1 MPDYVE
7 ALRILS
13 RLPNNLNGLFMEQE
27 TKTVT
32 IPLSEYNQMLEDIM
46 MLKTKNGVDTLKELQ
61 KENKDLK
68 EKVSLLNGLLNFTKA
83 SLNSVLE
90 ENEKLKQKKWWQF
103 WK

>member
-1 MPDYVE
+1 
-7 ALRILS
+7 
-13 RLPNNLNGLFMEQE
+13 MEQE
-27 TKTVT
+27 AKTVA
-32 IPLSEYNQMLEDIM
+32 IPLSEYNQMLDDIM

-61 KENKDLK
+61 KENKELK

>member
-1 MPDYVE
+1 
-7 ALRILS
+7 
-13 RLPNNLNGLFMEQE
+13 MEQE

-32 IPLSEYNQMLEDIM
+32 IPLSEFNQMLDDIM
-46 MLKTKNGVDTLKELQ
+46 MLKTKNGIDTLKELQ

-90 ENEKLKQKKWWQF
+90 ENEKLKQKKSWQF

>member
-1 MPDYVE
+1 
-7 ALRILS
+7 
-13 RLPNNLNGLFMEQE
+13 MEQE

-32 IPLSEYNQMLEDIM
+32 IPLSEYNQMLDDIM
-46 MLKTKNGVDTLKELQ
+46 MLKTKNGIDTLKELQ

-90 ENEKLKQKKWWQF
+90 ENEKLKQKKCWQF

>member
-1 MPDYVE
+1 
-7 ALRILS
+7 
-13 RLPNNLNGLFMEQE
+13 MEQE
-27 TKTVT
+27 AKTVT
-32 IPLSEYNQMLEDIM
+32 IPLSEYSQMLDDIM

-61 KENKDLK
+61 KENKELK

>member
-1 MPDYVE
+1 
-7 ALRILS
+7 
-13 RLPNNLNGLFMEQE
+13 MEQE
-27 TKTVT
+27 AKTVT
-32 IPLSEYNQMLEDIM
+32 IPLSEYNQMLDDIM

-61 KENKDLK
+61 KENKELK

>member
-1 MPDYVE
+1 
-7 ALRILS
+7 
-13 RLPNNLNGLFMEQE
+13 MEQE
-27 TKTVT
+27 IKTVT
-32 IPLSEYNQMLEDIM
+32 IPLPEYSQMLDDII

>member
-1 MPDYVE
+1 
-7 ALRILS
+7 
-13 RLPNNLNGLFMEQE
+13 MEQE
-27 TKTVT
+27 IKTVT
-32 IPLSEYNQMLEDIM
+32 IPLSEYNQMLDDIM
-46 MLKTKNGVDTLKELQ
+46 MLKTKNGIDTLKELQ

>member
-1 MPDYVE
+1 M
-7 ALRILS
+7 
-13 RLPNNLNGLFMEQE
+13 GQE

-32 IPLSEYNQMLEDIM
+32 MPLSEYNQMLDDIM

-83 SLNSVLE
+83 SLKSVLE